1 MHIQRTHTKKN
12 RDKIIIMIFI
22 IDKYPNDQVFSIV
35 ACNKIDQSEK
45 HYDLDDSL

>member
-22 IDKYPNDQVFSIV
+22 INKYHNNQVFSIV
-35 ACNKIDQSEK
+35 ACNKIDWSEI
-45 HYDLDDSL
+45 HYDLDY